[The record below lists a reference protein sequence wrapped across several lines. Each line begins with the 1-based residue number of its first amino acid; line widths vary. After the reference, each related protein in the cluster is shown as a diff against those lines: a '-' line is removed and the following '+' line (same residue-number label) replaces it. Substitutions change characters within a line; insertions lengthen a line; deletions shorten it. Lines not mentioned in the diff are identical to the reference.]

1 MSEDLQFKELES
13 VDFKVVKE
21 IYDYYILNTTAT
33 WHTEPVSEI
42 ELQNAIY
49 VGHPR
54 YRSYLV
60 YAQGEVI
67 GYCYFSEYKK
77 RQAYY
82 RSSEVTLYLKPDAT
96 GKGYGSI
103 ILKKMEEEASKV
115 GIHTLLGVIS
125 GDNEGSISLFE
136 KNGYTKCAHLR
147 NMGEKFGKLLDIV
160 CYQKEF

>member
-1 MSEDLQFKELES
+1 MHSELIFKELEIT
-13 VDFKVVKE
+13 DFSTVKE

-33 WHTEPVSEI
+33 WHTEPVSVA
-42 ELQNAIY
+42 ELQGAIY

-54 YRSYLV
+54 YKSYLV
-60 YAQGEVI
+60 LSQNEVV

-82 RSSEVTLYLKPDAT
+82 RSSEVTLYLKPEAT

-115 GIHTLLGVIS
+115 GICTLLGVIS

-136 KNGYTKCAHLR
+136 KNGYSKSAHLKH
-147 NMGEKFGKLLDIV
+147 MGEKFGKLLDIV